1 MGVIQVDIDKEEL
14 EEFESKYGSLK
25 GWQRIIIVS
34 LMVLAALYELDVTV

>member
-1 MGVIQVDIDKEEL
+1 MKPDQEL

-34 LMVLAALYELDVTV
+34 LMVIIALWELDVTV